1 MKRAVLKVSR
11 CGQSQPWASCHVILN
26 KRRINYG
33 SVDKESGVM
42 GSPKV
47 KLWEQVSWVAA
58 GEHARPRKIRNII
71 QCPGVWRGGRG
82 AYFCV
87 QKMMDEDP
95 GRNGLWGKGLG
106 LTGNKEGIE
115 GSRGWYLERGC
126 RDSVGWV
133 LSH

>member
-1 MKRAVLKVSR
+1 MKRGVLKVSR
-11 CGQSQPWASCHVILN
+11 RGQSQPCASCHVILN

-58 GEHARPRKIRNII
+58 GEHARPWKIRNII
-71 QCPGVWRGGRG
+71 LVYGEEGKRGL
-82 AYFCV
+82 FLV

-95 GRNGLWGKGLG
+95 GRNGLWRKGPG
-106 LTGNKEGIE
+106 LTGNKEGTE
-115 GSRGWYLERGC
+115 GSRGWYLEQGH
-126 RDSVGWV
+126 RDSVGRV